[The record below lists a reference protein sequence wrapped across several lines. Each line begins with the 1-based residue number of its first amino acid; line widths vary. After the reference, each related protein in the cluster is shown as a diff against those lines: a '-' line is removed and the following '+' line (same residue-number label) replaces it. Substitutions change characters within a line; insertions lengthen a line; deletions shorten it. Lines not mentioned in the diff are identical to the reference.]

1 MAKVLARDVIIT
13 TLLLGLFAA
22 VGAGLVA
29 WVHLATEAKI
39 VANELAVTRARVSEL
54 LEGLDYGNDPVA
66 DHATVGHALLGGQ
79 DLPVWFARRGDE
91 ITGVVLSAI
100 APNGYSGSIHLL
112 VGIDRDGNVL
122 GVRVT
127 RHRETPGLGDDI
139 EADRSDWILG
149 FRGRSLG
156 NPPLELWRVRR
167 DGGIF
172 DQFTGATVTPR
183 AVVQAVANALV
194 YFRDH
199 AEELLATPPP
209 ESDGTV
215 EIQPLPPVES
225 EFVTPRGAVPG
236 AVPANPEAPEPPIA
250 VEVEP

>member
-1 MAKVLARDVIIT
+1 VLARDVIIT
-13 TLLLGLFAA
+13 ALLLGVFAA

-29 WVHLATEAKI
+29 SVHRVTEARI
-39 VANELAVTRARVSEL
+39 TENQLAMTRARVSEL
-54 LEGLDYGNDPVA
+54 LKGLDYENDPVA
-66 DHATVGHALLGGQ
+66 DHATVGHVRLGGQ
-79 DLPVWFARRGDE
+79 DLSVWFARRGEE
-91 ITGVVLSAI
+91 ITGVVLSVI

-112 VGIDRDGNVL
+112 VGIDRAGNVL

-149 FRGRSLG
+149 FRGRSLE
-156 NPPLELWRVRR
+156 NPPIELWRVRR

-199 AEELLATPPP
+199 AEELMATPAP
-209 ESDGTV
+209 EHHGDAA
-215 EIQPLPPVES
+215 ILLLPPLES

-236 AVPANPEAPEPPIA
+236 TVPENPETLESPMA

>member
-1 MAKVLARDVIIT
+1 MARVLARDVIIT

-22 VGAGLVA
+22 VGTGLVA
-29 WVHLATEAKI
+29 SVHLATKAKI
-39 VANELAVTRARVSEL
+39 VENQLAMTRARVSEL
-54 LEGLDYGNDPVA
+54 LEGLDYGNDPVT
-66 DHATVGHALLGGQ
+66 DHTTVGHARLGGQ
-79 DLPVWFARRGDE
+79 DLPVWFARRGDD

-112 VGIDRDGNVL
+112 VGVDRAGNVL

-156 NPPLELWRVRR
+156 NPPIELWRVRR

-199 AEELLATPPP
+199 ADELLATPPP
-209 ESDGTV
+209 ESRETAG
-215 EIQPLPPVES
+215 IQPLPPVQS

-236 AVPANPEAPEPPIA
+236 AVPSNPEAPEPPIA